1 MTSWV
6 RDQQA
11 LSELASRL
19 EGSGAVAVDSE
30 ADSLHHYFTKVCLLQ
45 IASEDGGAWL
55 VDPLSVRDLS
65 PLAPL
70 FAAASTVKVL
80 HGADYDVS
88 ILKRDFGF
96 ELRSIFDTMLAARF
110 LGWPEIGLQAVARRE
125 LGLELSKA
133 NQRDDWSRRPLSPRQ
148 EAYAIADVAHL
159 IELHRRLC
167 QRLRA
172 LGRLS
177 WVEEENAAVQALPPA
192 RQGSAPDAFLRIKGA
207 GRLDRR
213 GLAVLRALYEWREGV
228 AAAADRPAFHVLAN
242 ERLLE
247 LARKP
252 PRAAADLRRLPR
264 LTPRARARA
273 DEVVAAVAAAL
284 ALPPGE
290 LPEPPPRRQRP
301 ELTEAATRAVSS
313 LRRWRQ
319 ETAAR
324 LELDV
329 SVVLPQRL
337 LERVAQTAP
346 RDRDQLLAITGLRRW
361 RVEAF
366 GDSLLAAL
374 STT

>member
-1 MTSWV
+1 MTSWI
-6 RDQQA
+6 RDPQA
-11 LSELASRL
+11 LCDLALRL

-45 IASEDGGAWL
+45 ISSEDGGAWL

-96 ELRSIFDTMLAARF
+96 ELASIFDTMLAARF
-110 LGWPEIGLQAVARRE
+110 LGWPEIGLQAVVRRE

-148 EAYAIADVAHL
+148 EAYAIADVTHL
-159 IELHRRLC
+159 IELHRRLSE
-167 QRLRA
+167 RLRV

-177 WVEEENAAVQALPPA
+177 WVEEENAAVQALPAA

-213 GLAVLRALYEWREGV
+213 GLAVLRALCEWRERV
-228 AAAADRPAFHVLAN
+228 AAAVDRPAFHVLAN

-252 PRAAADLRRLPR
+252 PRAAAELRRLPG

-273 DEVVAAVAAAL
+273 DEVVSAVAAAL

-290 LPEPPPRRQRP
+290 LPEPPRRQRP
-301 ELTEAATRAVSS
+301 ELTEAAARAVSS

-324 LELDV
+324 IDLDV

-337 LERVAQTAP
+337 LERVAQAEP
-346 RDRDQLLAITGLRRW
+346 RDRDQLLAIAGLRRW

-366 GDSLLAAL
+366 GDGLLSAL

>member
-1 MTSWV
+1 LTSWI
-6 RDQQA
+6 RDQRT
-11 LSELASRL
+11 LCELAARL

-70 FAAASTVKVL
+70 FAATSTVKVL

-96 ELRSIFDTMLAARF
+96 EFASIFDTMLAARF
-110 LGWPEIGLQAVARRE
+110 LGWPEIGLQAVVRRE
-125 LGLELSKA
+125 LGTELSKA

-148 EAYAIADVAHL
+148 EAYAVADVTHL
-159 IELHRRLC
+159 IELHRRLSR
-167 QRLRA
+167 RLRV

-177 WVEEENAAVQALPPA
+177 WVEEENAAVQALPAA

-213 GLAVLRALYEWREGV
+213 GLAVLRALCGWREGV
-228 AAAADRPAFHVLAN
+228 AASVDRPAFHVLAN

-252 PRAAADLRRLPR
+252 PRAAADLRRLAGLP
-264 LTPRARARA
+264 PRARARA
-273 DEVVAAVAAAL
+273 DEVAAVVAAAL
-284 ALPPGE
+284 ALPREE
-290 LPEPPPRRQRP
+290 LPEPPRRQRP

-337 LERVAQTAP
+337 LERVAQAAP
-346 RDRDQLLAITGLRRW
+346 RDRDQLLTIAGLRRW

-366 GDSLLAAL
+366 GDSLLSAL
-374 STT
+374 SDS